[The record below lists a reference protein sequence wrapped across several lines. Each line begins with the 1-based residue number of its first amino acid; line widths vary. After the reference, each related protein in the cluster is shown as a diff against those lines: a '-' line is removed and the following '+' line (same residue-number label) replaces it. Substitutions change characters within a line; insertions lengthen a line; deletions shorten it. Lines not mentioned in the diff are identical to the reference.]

1 MQPSRRSLLAGT
13 GAVALGSLV
22 SSVALAGDKG
32 SKKGKDEAP
41 PPQQTASTAPATPSS
56 EPPTGPF
63 TLPAL
68 PYPDTALEPVI
79 TAHTL
84 SFHYGK
90 HHKAYVDNLNKLV
103 AGTEYEKMDLAAV
116 IAATNGVADKKPIFN
131 NAAQLSHHTFYWNS
145 MKAGGGGAPTGDL
158 LTAINASFGSF
169 DELKKQLSEKATKL
183 FGAGWCWLTV
193 KDGKITIE
201 QTSNADLPAGK
212 PLLVIDVWEH
222 AYYLD
227 FQNRRADYVSGFLD
241 KLVSWDF
248 AAANFAQ
255 K

>member
-13 GAVALGSLV
+13 GAVAIGTLV
-22 SSVALAGDKG
+22 SRAALAGDRGG

-41 PPQQTASTAPATPSS
+41 AQPASSAAPTTASAPA
-56 EPPTGPF
+56 TGPF

-68 PYPDTALEPVI
+68 PYADTALEPVI

-103 AGTEYEKMDLAAV
+103 AGTEHEKMDLAAV
-116 IAATNGVADKKPIFN
+116 IAATNGVADKKAIFN
-131 NAAQLSHHTFYWNS
+131 NAAQISHHTFYWQS

-158 LTAINASFGSF
+158 LTAVNASFGSF
-169 DELKKQLSEKATKL
+169 DELKKQIVEKATKL
-183 FGAGWCWLTV
+183 FGSGWCWLTV
-193 KDGKITIE
+193 KDGKLGIE
-201 QTSNADLPAGK
+201 QTSNADLPSGR

-227 FQNRRADYVSGFLD
+227 FQNRRADYVSGFFER
-241 KLVSWDF
+241 LVNWDF
-248 AAANFAQ
+248 AAANLAQ